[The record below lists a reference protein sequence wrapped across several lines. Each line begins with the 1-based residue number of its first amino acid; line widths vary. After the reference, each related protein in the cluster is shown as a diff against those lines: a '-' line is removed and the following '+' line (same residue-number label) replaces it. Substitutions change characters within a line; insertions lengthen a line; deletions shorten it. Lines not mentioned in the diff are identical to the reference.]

1 MRSLAFLIPVL
12 ALTGHSA
19 IADEPSVVIFDV
31 QGDVSPAIEAFDE
44 LPAGVTLDLGAGAIV
59 QLGHYASCAEVT
71 VTGGTIAIEAER
83 VMFDGNQ
90 SVTQDGETC
99 VSNVTLAAADIVSAS
114 IVTRSSES
122 AGPTIAPRPS
132 VAVGGP
138 DGGGYTMLTILM
150 GSEKVMS
157 APIVNRRAVVPADA
171 APLEPGQKV
180 TLIINGPNVQ
190 QHAARA
196 VVAEDAA
203 GWVVLR
209 K

>member
-1 MRSLAFLIPVL
+1 MRVFSLAVSAL
-12 ALTGHSA
+12 ALSA
-19 IADEPSVVIFDV
+19 FAAAAEDPSAVILDV
-31 QGDVSPAIEAFDE
+31 QGETTPSIEAFDE
-44 LPAGVTLDLGAGAIV
+44 LSAGTFITLGADSVV

-71 VTGGTIAIEAER
+71 VTGGTISVEAER
-83 VMFDGNQ
+83 VMFDGNK

-99 VSNVTLAAADIVSAS
+99 VSNVTLAAADLVSAS
-114 IVTRSSES
+114 IVTRSVI
-122 AGPTIAPRPS
+122 AGEPQIAPRPS

-138 DGGGYTMLTILM
+138 DGPGYTMLTVM
-150 GSEKVMS
+150 VGSEKVLS
-157 APIVNRRAVVPADA
+157 APIVNRRAIVPTDA
-171 APLEPGQKV
+171 APLEPGKKV
-180 TLIINGPNVQ
+180 TLIIDGPHVQ